1 MKGEWKFFI
10 PEKLSSRGVD
20 IRVMSMPAS
29 SSVTVNLPREMDGA
43 KDPASSIHTIYFR
56 LVLVWFTSLI
66 SQ

>member
-1 MKGEWKFFI
+1 
-10 PEKLSSRGVD
+10 
-20 IRVMSMPAS
+20 MPAS

-43 KDPASSIHTIYFR
+43 KDPASTLPVYFR

>member
-20 IRVMSMPAS
+20 IRVMSTPAS

-43 KDPASSIHTIYFR
+43 KDPAST
-56 LVLVWFTSLI
+56 LFTLDLF
-66 SQ
+66 